1 MKQRAFFS
9 VILLAASVSVSSA
22 GTINKGVW
30 TPTGCGAEPKTPA
43 VALGTVDAFN
53 KAVKVIND
61 WQKKVADY
69 NACVVN
75 EANQDNAAIASSAN
89 AQQQKL
95 QDAVNKLHADVDAAK
110 AKLEQTS
117 GSAPAAPAPAP
128 APAAPAPAPK

>member
-9 VILLAASVSVSSA
+9 VILLAASVSVSVA

-30 TPTGCGAEPKTPA
+30 TPTGCGAEPKPPA
-43 VALGTVDAFN
+43 VILNTVDAFN
-53 KAVKVIND
+53 KSVKTINE

-95 QDAVNKLHADVDAAK
+95 QDAVNKLHADVEAAK
-110 AKLEQTS
+110 GNLEKAS
-117 GSAPAAPAPAP
+117 GSTP